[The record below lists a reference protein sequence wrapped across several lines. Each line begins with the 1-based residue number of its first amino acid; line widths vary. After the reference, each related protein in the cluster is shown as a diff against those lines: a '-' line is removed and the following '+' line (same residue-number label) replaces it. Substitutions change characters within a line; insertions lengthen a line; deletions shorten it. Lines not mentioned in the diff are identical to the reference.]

1 MKKIKGGIL
10 GRTVGLT
17 LGALALSMGG
27 CALLAKLVLWET
39 VEWNTAQFLAAV
51 LPGVWLFLACYLAVK
66 PAPQRKLP
74 LALAMAAGYV
84 GVSLL
89 VHLAACS
96 DSPIAIDWRLA
107 LPVAGAAVAGLL
119 AKRPPSRNRR

>member
-1 MKKIKGGIL
+1 MKKMKSGVL
-10 GRTVGLT
+10 GRTVSLT
-17 LGALALSMGG
+17 LGALVLSLGG

-39 VEWNTAQFLAAV
+39 IDWGTAQFLAAA
-51 LPGVWLFLACYLAVK
+51 LPGLWLFLASYLAVK
-66 PAPQRKLP
+66 QAPQRKLP